1 MKSLVLRRSVRTL
14 LALAAASAVG
24 KGLPAVAQE
33 VAPGAAAVL
42 AEATA
47 VAGSPIEEI
56 VVTGRQQSSA
66 EQVIEERMKLD
77 VVADIVGAEQIGR
90 VGDSTVSLA
99 LRRLPA
105 VTMVGDQFIYV
116 RGLGERYSSTTL
128 NGAYVPSP
136 DLTRNVIPLDLFP
149 AEIVESLSIQK
160 GFSPEQPAAFGGGS
174 VNIRTRGIPDEP
186 ILSLQVG
193 SGWNSD
199 NSGNGLSYRGGSDDA
214 WGTDDGTRALPREIT
229 HAIAQ
234 YQGDL
239 SVAGIYDSLLEDGQ
253 PHLVAEAEQVNREL
267 ATSLYRKL
275 DFTKQSMDPDLS
287 LEGAAGNTWTVGET
301 GDWKVGALAVAD
313 YKNQWRNRERTVRS
327 VSDPEN
333 VSNETDRTTNQVSL
347 TGSASIGLSYAGEH
361 SVQANGIF
369 LRNTEDEASLTLGNN
384 FNFQQ
389 STGDQFRNY
398 RIRFEERELE
408 VLQLHGQH
416 TLGAAT
422 RQLFGGL
429 DALERLE
436 GLGFGWY
443 YSDATA
449 TTDIPTEVLFSATDE
464 VDPATGSVLSTSIR
478 ASSTAADYRY
488 TELEDDVTSYGWNLS
503 MPIETGESR
512 IVLSGGYDY
521 YEKGRSYL
529 QTQLGLGTTA
539 AAALPALVG
548 SPGTVFTDSKI
559 LEPDYRFTLS
569 LGGIG
574 TESYLAG
581 ETIDAVWGKVDWTW
595 NDRWR
600 VMAGVRWED
609 FAQLSV
615 PIDQYEYDITIGKI
629 PVPQDQ
635 LESLATVEDDYY
647 PAATLTWMRDDFW
660 AERFQLRFGWSE
672 TTARPDLREVSDATF
687 IDPLTEARVRGNP
700 GLVAAD
706 LSNFDVRAEWFFDQ
720 GDNLT
725 VSLFYKAID
734 NPIETIAAA
743 GTDDNISLTF
753 INADSADLYGIELEW
768 LKSLGWIA
776 PGSLAESFFV
786 SGNLT
791 LSDSELTIGSSAVN
805 LTNDERRLS
814 QHAPW
819 VANLQLGFD
828 SPNEKHSAS
837 LAYNAAGERVFFAG
851 RGGAPDAY
859 EQPFHSLDVIYSYY
873 PTNALS
879 LKLRLQNLLDED
891 TTIEQGG
898 VAVLEQSVGMNYKLD
913 LSYRF

>member
-1 MKSLVLRRSVRTL
+1 MSSQALGNSVRTL

-24 KGLPAVAQE
+24 KGLPAEAQE
-33 VAPGAAAVL
+33 VAAAAASEV
-42 AEATA
+42 E
-47 VAGSPIEEI
+47 VAAAPVEEI
-56 VVTGRQQSSA
+56 IVTGRQLSSA
-66 EQVIEERMKLD
+66 EQIVEERMKLN

-90 VGDSTVSLA
+90 VGDSSVSLA

-105 VTMVGDQFIYV
+105 VTVVGDQFIYV

-160 GFSPEQPAAFGGGS
+160 GYSPEQPAAFGGGS
-174 VNIRTRGIPDEP
+174 VNIRTRAIPEAP
-186 ILSLQVG
+186 VLSVQVG
-193 SGWNSD
+193 TGWNSES
-199 NSGNGLSYRGGSDDA
+199 SGRGLSYRGGGDDE

-229 HAIAQ
+229 RAIGQ

-239 SVAGIYDSLLEDGQ
+239 SVAGIYSSLLKDGQ
-253 PHLVAEAEQVNREL
+253 VHQFSEAQQTNREL
-267 ATSLYRKL
+267 ATSLYRDLNFK
-275 DFTKQSMDPDLS
+275 KQSTDPDLS

-301 GDWKVGALAVAD
+301 GDWKIGALAVAD
-313 YKNQWRNRERTVRS
+313 YKNQWRDRERINRS

-333 VSNETDRTTNQVSL
+333 VSNTTQRTSNIVSL
-347 TGSASIGLSYAGEH
+347 TGSLSAGVSYADEH
-361 SVQANGIF
+361 SVQANAIY
-369 LRNTEDEASLTLGNN
+369 LRNTDDETSLTLGNN

-389 STGDQFRNY
+389 ATGDQFRNY
-398 RIRFEERELE
+398 RVRFEERELE

-416 TLGAAT
+416 ELGAAT
-422 RQLFGGL
+422 RELIGGVPAL
-429 DALERLE
+429 DRLE

-443 YSDATA
+443 YSEATA
-449 TTDIPTEVLFSATDE
+449 NTDIPTEVLFSATDE
-464 VDPATGSVLSTSIR
+464 VDPATGSLISTSIR
-478 ASSTAADYRY
+478 SSSTAADYRY

-503 MPIETGESR
+503 MPIEVGNSQV
-512 IVLSGGYDY
+512 VLSGGYDY

-539 AAALPALVG
+539 SAALDSLVG
-548 SPGTVFTDSKI
+548 TPGDVFSDANI
-559 LEPDYRFTLS
+559 LNPAYGYTLS

-581 ETIDAVWGKVDWTW
+581 ETIDAAWGKVDWTW
-595 NDRWR
+595 NDTWR

-609 FAQLSV
+609 FSQLSV
-615 PIDQYEYDITIGKI
+615 PIDQYEYDTTIGKI

-635 LESLATVEDDYY
+635 LATLATAEDDYY
-647 PAATLTWMRDDFW
+647 PAATLTWMREDFM

-672 TTARPDLREVSDATF
+672 TTARPDLREISGATF

-700 GLVAAD
+700 DLVSAS
-706 LSNFDVRAEWFFDQ
+706 LSNFDIRGEWYFQ
-720 GDNLT
+720 GGDNLT
-725 VSLFYKAID
+725 VSLFYKSID
-734 NPIETIAAA
+734 NPIETIAAP

-753 INADSADLYGIELEW
+753 INADSADLYGLEVEW

-786 SGNLT
+786 SGNVT
-791 LSDSELTIGSSAVN
+791 VSDSELTIGSNAVN
-805 LTNDERRLS
+805 LTSETRRLS
-814 QHAPW
+814 QHSPW
-819 VANLQLGFD
+819 VANVQVGFD
-828 SPNEKHSAS
+828 APNERHSAS
-837 LAYNAAGERVFFAG
+837 LAYNASGERVFFAG
-851 RGGAPDAY
+851 RGGAPDAF
-859 EQPFHSLDVIYSYY
+859 EQPFHSLDLVYSYY
-873 PTNALS
+873 PTEALS

-898 VAVLEQSVGMNYKLD
+898 VAVLEQTVGVNYKLD